1 MEIKMSFNTCLDR
14 ALIIDIDGTLYNN
27 DHRKHFIEQSP
38 KDWESFHANHIYD
51 QPNSLIGSIIS
62 SQLNTN
68 FPIILIFITG
78 RTQKY
83 EESTKK
89 QIRCLIS
96 GIIWKGKEADVERFN
111 AILYMRGQ
119 KDFRSGIELKSDIYE
134 KHIKGKYIILGAF
147 DDQQEIIDLWNS
159 YGIFTI
165 KV

>member
-1 MEIKMSFNTCLDR
+1 MTCNSCLDH

-38 KDWESFHANHIYD
+38 KDWESFHANHIHD
-51 QPNSLIGSIIS
+51 QSNYLIESIIS

-68 FPIILIFITG
+68 FPVILIFITG
-78 RTQKY
+78 RTKKY
-83 EESTKK
+83 EGSTKK
-89 QIRCLIS
+89 QISRLIRDV
-96 GIIWKGKEADVERFN
+96 IWVGEETEGGKFN

-119 KDFRSGIELKSDIYE
+119 KDFRSGVELKSDIYE
-134 KHIKGKYIILGAF
+134 KYIKGKYIVLGAL
-147 DDQQEIIDLWNS
+147 DDQQEIIDMWKG